1 MKDSPKN
8 PGTEWF
14 HSSDDFDRKGCE
26 LCEAGD
32 YESAL
37 QIYQEGLQIFPLT
50 PELHS
55 GKGHMFLYLG
65 EFVHALAAFREG
77 MTLNAHDPDLNK
89 GAALALL
96 YLNRPD
102 EASIHIERARPY
114 FLDDEHTLFELGLAL
129 YQVGRYEDT
138 EALLRTVTTLNPLHV
153 DAALYLGLALH
164 YGNGDPHR
172 KIEALQSARDLDP
185 DRQDIAEHLA
195 HVHFEDGRALEAAL
209 LFDRLMLEHVTDEV
223 TLERM
228 LEVYKGRCGSRRKR
242 IAVKRR
248 LREIRSF
255 DSTEDLI
262 RDLLLD
268 WDAGTS
274 R

>member
-1 MKDSPKN
+1 MKDCLGDS
-8 PGTEWF
+8 GTEWF

-37 QIYQEGLQIFPLT
+37 QIYQEGLEIFPLT

-77 MTLNAHDPDLNK
+77 MTLNVHDPDINK

-96 YLNRPD
+96 YLNRPA
-102 EASIHIERARPY
+102 EASLHIERARPY

-129 YQVGRYEDT
+129 YQVGRYE
-138 EALLRTVTTLNPLHV
+138 EAEPLLRTVTELNPLHV
-153 DAALYLGLALH
+153 DAMLYLGLALH

-195 HVHFEDGRALEAAL
+195 HVHYEDGRILEATL
-209 LFDRLMLEHVTDEV
+209 LFERLAPEHVTDEV

-228 LEVYKGRCGSRRKR
+228 LEMYEGRGGSRRKR

-248 LREIRSF
+248 LRAIRTF
-255 DSTEDLI
+255 DATEDLI
-262 RDLLLD
+262 RDLQLD
-268 WDAGTS
+268 WEAGSS